1 MAKAITN
8 GEALISATKVPLR
21 KKTALCIQNGSG
33 LKVYGYFSSEE
44 AADEFMER
52 LGNFCFAKKEDNSN
66 A

>member
-8 GEALISATKVPLR
+8 GETLISATKVPLR
-21 KKTALCIQNGSG
+21 KKTALCVQSGSA

-52 LGNFCFAKKEDNSN
+52 LVKFCFSKKEGDSD